1 MAKEKRVN
9 TDDLATEL
17 HMDIARADLALGFR
31 GLVLSPLHSNTEF
44 QVKCR
49 GAHSHM
55 ASATLTHVF
64 MTLSRIFDAPTS
76 RFSVTL
82 EQLVERVVEKKGTS
96 IPVIRDAPQHLK
108 NIRMHRKKMARL
120 RNTVFAH
127 KNNQNKISQVSW
139 SDLENVRDA
148 AKKILEWYGYESG
161 HAYSYHVPGFNSDCR
176 RFLKA
181 ILKGAKQLEG
191 DGA

>member
-1 MAKEKRVN
+1 MAKIKRVD

-17 HMDIARADLALGFR
+17 HADIARADLSLGFR
-31 GLVLSPLHSNTEF
+31 ELVLSPLHSNAEF
-44 QVKCR
+44 QAKCR
-49 GAHSHM
+49 GAYSHM
-55 ASATLTHVF
+55 TSATLTHVF

-82 EQLVERVVEKKGTS
+82 EQLVERVVEKKGS
-96 IPVIRDAPQHLK
+96 NIPVIRDAPQHLK
-108 NIRMHRKKMARL
+108 SIRTHRKNLAHL

-127 KNNQNKISQVSW
+127 KNYQNKISQVSW
-139 SDLENVRDA
+139 SDLEDVRSA

-161 HAYSYHVPGFNSDCR
+161 HAYSYHVPGFNSDCG

-181 ILKGAKQLEG
+181 ILKSTKQLDE
-191 DGA
+191 